1 MSKSHPDH
9 RHRVMGA
16 TGSGKT
22 SVSSLSLVL
31 MTRSPRDC
39 LQFINIASGSKLR
52 VGKKL
57 DSCTDKVQ
65 PTDEFNLDGR
75 GVILVDTPGFDD
87 TSKSD
92 TEILETIAAFLA
104 TT

>member
-1 MSKSHPDH
+1 MI
-9 RHRVMGA
+9 R
-16 TGSGKT
+16 
-22 SVSSLSLVL
+22 SS
-31 MTRSPRDC
+31 RDC
-39 LQFINIASGSKLR
+39 LQFINFASDSKLR

-65 PTDEFNLDGR
+65 PTEEFTLNGR
-75 GVILVDTPGFDD
+75 AVILVDTPGFDN

-92 TEILETIAAFLA
+92 TGILETIATFLA